1 MKEKAVLSCGSPCR
15 SQDQPGGNPQAHS
28 MIQYLL
34 KELEEQYVTAKAD
47 MMLAAK
53 SKPIHGENQHVEHH

>member
-1 MKEKAVLSCGSPCR
+1 MKEKAVISHDSPCR
-15 SQDQPGGNPQAHS
+15 SQDQPERNPEAFS

-34 KELEEQYVTAKAD
+34 KELEEQYVTAKVD

-53 SKPIHGENQHVEHH
+53 SKPIHGEM